1 MRILVRLP
9 NWLGDLVMSVGF
21 INVLNKKFPDA
32 KIDVICKKGME
43 DLLDFFP
50 TISKRFIFSKQEFDG
65 IFGAYKFGR
74 KIKRTE
80 QYDLFFCLP
89 NSFSS
94 ALMGFSSGAKKR
106 IGFKNEGRNFL
117 FTQSFSQP
125 KNLHRA
131 EEYIFLLEKFLEEQL
146 EKPNIF
152 FNVKKEIIKNQ
163 IIVNFNSE
171 AASRRMPMLKAISIL
186 ERISNEFSNDILLI
200 GAPKDKDYVDE
211 LCRLLNNNRV
221 KNLAGKTSL
230 KDLAILM
237 ANSKGMLSVDSG
249 PSHLCNA
256 LQTKVVVLHG
266 ADDENNTEAYN
277 KDFVDGMR
285 NGKLPCEPCVKNVC
299 KPYGSPKCLEML
311 DENLIIEKISR
322 IM

>member
-1 MRILVRLP
+1 
-9 NWLGDLVMSVGF
+9 
-21 INVLNKKFPDA
+21 
-32 KIDVICKKGME
+32 
-43 DLLDFFP
+43 
-50 TISKRFIFSKQEFDG
+50 
-65 IFGAYKFGR
+65 
-74 KIKRTE
+74 
-80 QYDLFFCLP
+80 
-89 NSFSS
+89 
-94 ALMGFSSGAKKR
+94 
-106 IGFKNEGRNFL
+106 
-117 FTQSFSQP
+117 
-125 KNLHRA
+125 
-131 EEYIFLLEKFLEEQL
+131 
-146 EKPNIF
+146 
-152 FNVKKEIIKNQ
+152 
-163 IIVNFNSE
+163 
-171 AASRRMPMLKAISIL
+171 MPMLKAISIL